1 MRKKHFALFLFL
13 SILLLF
19 SGCATQSD
27 LDASY
32 DAGYRDGERHGY
44 EDGYESGYEAG
55 EEDALYNLQDKYPD
69 GKLIY
74 ISNETLEDLLFLVK
88 EHNGFDYCPEE
99 YIIEVWD
106 YFDAHKSG
114 MSDDEIEAFENVITY
129 FYDADWLTRQI
140 VYGN

>member
-1 MRKKHFALFLFL
+1 MKKKYTVLCF
-13 SILLLF
+13 LLLLSMLL

-32 DAGYRDGERHGY
+32 EAGYREGEMHGY
-44 EDGYESGYEAG
+44 NDGYENGYESG
-55 EEDALYNLQDKYPD
+55 EEDALYNLRKEYPD
-69 GKLIY
+69 GELIY
-74 ISNETLEDLLFLVK
+74 ISDEVLDDLLYLI
-88 EHNGFDYCPEE
+88 EGHNGFEYCPEE

-114 MSDDEIEAFENVITY
+114 MSDDEIEAFQNVITY
-129 FYDADWLTRQI
+129 FYDADWLIRKI